1 MIFLIVILFY
11 SIDFYCADN
20 FQAIVT
26 NYLDTVNST
35 SVVSNYA
42 HVIDTFHTTLKT
54 QSPDNQ
60 KNMLE
65 SLIQTYGKKIIKSE
79 CAIEKIVELMKQ
91 SVVLTHSR
99 LKVQYEKILNSQSDD
114 LIGENFFNT
123 DISFYYEYS
132 AYSINP
138 NDQLYYQIQYIKD
151 LNISSLP
158 LKQLLIISL
167 VENTQSV
174 LFKEH
179 NGDVSRNV
187 VFKIACYY
195 ENSITKPLLDKY
207 FQDKYIYNK
216 KNDNDFDKIKLIEQQ
231 KILLMSIAYVR
242 GFFGQSS
249 FVLCAKDPD
258 GDCGNYCIDICY
270 TNSEE
275 KYGAFNVPLLLSQNV
290 DTFSNEQVDEL
301 YPSHKKIDEIKNKSE
316 KKSIIRRIWNVSFYL
331 FNIIFKIFYSLLT
344 RKNQFQS
351 DNVHPSINPAQHE
364 KIKLQIADFK
374 KCDDKNK
381 FMQSLYTDKSYSD
394 DYPPCWFKYWHLK
407 EALVADLLKIKI
419 RIFVGIEQDLV
430 EITQAE
436 PCYDEQSREVCVWT
450 DNKACHDSELV
461 PFYYYGLMAKALR
474 FENRYFNLNYKSPD
488 YLAHLEEK
496 IEEYKKNWI
505 CNRV

>member
-1 MIFLIVILFY
+1 MIFLIVILLYCINFY
-11 SIDFYCADN
+11 SAHD

-26 NYLDTVNST
+26 NYVDLIYST
-35 SVVSNYA
+35 NFQPNYA

-123 DISFYYEYS
+123 DISFYHEYS

-138 NDQLYYQIQYIKD
+138 DDQLYYQIQYIKD

-158 LKQLLIISL
+158 LKRLLIISL
-167 VENTQSV
+167 VENAQSV
-174 LFKEH
+174 LFKEQ
-179 NGDVSRNV
+179 NKDVLRDV
-187 VFKIACYY
+187 VFKIAYYY
-195 ENSITKPLLDKY
+195 ENTITLDLVVEYFLDK
-207 FQDKYIYNK
+207 
-216 KNDNDFDKIKLIEQQ
+216 DFYSFDQIKLIEQQ

-242 GFFGQSS
+242 GLFGQSS

-258 GDCGNYCIDICY
+258 SDCGNYCIDICY
-270 TNSEE
+270 TNVEK
-275 KYGAFNVPLLLSQNV
+275 KYGAFDVRLLSQNA

-301 YPSHKKIDEIKNKSE
+301 YPSNEKISE
-316 KKSIIRRIWNVSFYL
+316 KKSIIRYIWNVTFYL
-331 FNIIFKIFYSLLT
+331 FNIVFKIFYSLVT

-351 DNVHPSINPAQHE
+351 HNVYPSINPDQHE
-364 KIKLQIADFK
+364 KVKLQIADFK

-381 FMQSLYTDKSYSD
+381 FVQSLYTDKSYSV
-394 DYPPCWFKYWHLK
+394 DYSPSWFKYWHLK
-407 EALVADLLKIKI
+407 EALVANLLKIKI
-419 RIFVGIEQDLV
+419 RIFTGLEQDLF
-430 EITQAE
+430 EITPKE
-436 PCYDEQSREVCVWT
+436 PCYDEGSREVCVWT
-450 DNKACHDSELV
+450 DNTAYHDSELV
-461 PFYYYGLMAKALR
+461 PCYYYGLMAKALR

-488 YLAHLEEK
+488 YLAHLQKK
-496 IEEYKKNWI
+496 IEEYKKKWVR
-505 CNRV
+505 NREQ